1 SRTQCSHMSV
11 SRNRARGKEKKK
23 RRDVLSTR
31 LTRFDIFTVTDVRNI
46 SRAVV
51 LPGLGTEP
59 TEDMGDVGLT
69 PLVEPAL
76 KPLDV

>member
-1 SRTQCSHMSV
+1 SRTRCSHMSV
-11 SRNRARGKEKKK
+11 SRKGER

-31 LTRFDIFTVTDVRNI
+31 LTTFDIFTVIDVRNI
-46 SRAVV
+46 SRAV

-59 TEDMGDVGLT
+59 TEDIGDVGLT
-69 PLVEPAL
+69 PLVELAL